1 MKSFLNWLIKSS
13 ADKEK
18 LALSVKGFLV
28 SFLPLLILALRY
40 FGVETSE
47 VGSLPEQIES
57 LIIVFFGAVG
67 GLLTAFGLLR
77 KIYFTF
83 SK

>member
-1 MKSFLNWLIKSS
+1 MTKFWNWLSVSS
-13 ADKEK
+13 ADPTK
-18 LALSVKGFLV
+18 LATTVKGFLV

-57 LIIVFFGAVG
+57 LIVVFFGAVG

-83 SK
+83 K